1 MSILVPIIVFITK
14 VGINLTFVFAYL
26 ASFNESCIYPFYKR
40 ATAIGYNNFI
50 ARSVTIA
57 SPLVAELDRPIPG
70 LVLIFVQLI
79 AFATAFFLPSKQDQS
94 DFDAN
99 VENLSAKSSKGGAK
113 RD

>member
-1 MSILVPIIVFITK
+1 MPILVFITK
-14 VGINLTFVFAYL
+14 VGINLTFVFAYI

-50 ARSVTIA
+50 ARSITIA

-70 LVLIFVQLI
+70 IILICVQLI
-79 AFATAFFLPSKQDQS
+79 AFITAFFLPSKKDQQE
-94 DFDAN
+94 FDAN
-99 VENLSAKSSKGGAK
+99 VENLSAKSSKGK